1 MQIESDNN
9 ISIIDR
15 IYNMPELKAC
25 PIETTFKIIGMK
37 WTILILRELF
47 RGVTQFNRFLEN

>member
-1 MQIESDNN
+1 MQIESDIN

-15 IYNMPELKAC
+15 IYNMPELKA

-47 RGVTQFNRFLEN
+47 SGVTQFNRLLEN

>member
-1 MQIESDNN
+1 MQIESDKN

-15 IYNMPELKAC
+15 IYNMPELKA
-25 PIETTFKIIGMK
+25 PIETTFKIIRMK
-37 WTILILRELF
+37 WTILILRELC